1 MEEFTSRKGKEEMT
15 QEEENSIEGIIGE
28 SLGIQE
34 IFQRTLDRFQGQGGI
49 QRKIEE
55 EVIEEEVVPEM
66 RIEGVSQ
73 EKITKESIRAA

>member
-28 SLGIQE
+28 SQGIPE
-34 IFQRTLDRFQGQGGI
+34 IFQKTLDRFQGQGVI
-49 QRKIEE
+49 QRK
-55 EVIEEEVVPEM
+55 IEEEVVPEM
-66 RIEGVSQ
+66 RIEGVNQ